1 MGFLD
6 DVSIRPEVKDLVKK
20 MLLFSRKDRAS
31 HIDVV
36 ETLERLTQKETDKPT
51 LMEKLEH
58 IENIQKTAM
67 RTSSPLQHINSI
79 IDAQEIDYSKQMQ
92 TSVRQPPK
100 LGKNRTQAFVSPS
113 QDESIPD
120 AVHKDMLE
128 TSIRPIPS

>member
-58 IENIQKTAM
+58 IENIQKTTM
-67 RTSSPLQHINSI
+67 RTSSPLDHINSI
-79 IDAQEIDYSKQMQ
+79 IDGSSSQVDYTKQMQ

-100 LGKNRTQAFVSPS
+100 LGKNHTRAFVSPN
-113 QDESIPD
+113 ESENIP
-120 AVHKDMLE
+120 
-128 TSIRPIPS
+128 